1 MVKPCLVAFQ
11 TGHNLPQA
19 RHSAQLAVQQAIK
32 CRFVVMAAHHRV
44 ACADTA
50 SHFPFC
56 FAQESV

>member
-11 TGHNLPQA
+11 TGHNLPQTRA
-19 RHSAQLAVQQAIK
+19 PLNWPYSNVIK
-32 CRFVVMAAHHRV
+32 CRFVVVAAHHRV

>member
-1 MVKPCLVAFQ
+1 VSRGFSKPVTISRRLVAPL
-11 TGHNLPQA
+11 NWPY
-19 RHSAQLAVQQAIK
+19 SKVIK
-32 CRFVVMAAHHRV
+32 CRFVVVAAHHRV

>member
-1 MVKPCLVAFQ
+1 V
-11 TGHNLPQA
+11 
-19 RHSAQLAVQQAIK
+19 IK
-32 CRFVVMAAHHRV
+32 CRFVVVAAHHRV